1 MSAVGAGF
9 RAEIARIGRTRV
21 DLILLTLMP
30 LILLGSMAAMLF
42 AGSPYGLKTVI
53 VDHDGGALA
62 RAIAR
67 DIAASHGLRIVA
79 RSADL
84 DSAMA
89 MIRSERAVAAVVIP
103 HGVGSRV
110 ADGAPVEIFHQ
121 AVFLSTGAL
130 AATNLRVVIT
140 ATLLRARARDAG
152 LGQVTGARLPLP
164 GIAVTILGNPTTSFE
179 WYLGLLLGPGILH
192 LLIAVTCVSSIGALM
207 EDHGFAAFVRRTPA
221 PVATLVGRLLPHVAA
236 GTLCGIMW
244 MLWLTLARGY
254 RPEGSL
260 MLIIV
265 GLVLLFAATAA
276 LALLL
281 VAATR
286 EVSTSLSGAVILA
299 GSALAYS
306 GASLPLTGAGL
317 FARVWSQILPLTHF
331 MTLQMDQVMGVAA
344 MPFLR
349 NAAVLLLYPLVA
361 GGAGVLLIR
370 RAEAW
375 A

>member
-1 MSAVGAGF
+1 MNAMRAAC

-21 DLILLTLMP
+21 DLLLLMLMP
-30 LILLGSMAAMLF
+30 LLLLGAMAAMLF

-53 VDHDGGALA
+53 VDRDGGALA
-62 RAIAR
+62 RSIVR
-67 DIAASHGLRIVA
+67 HIAASHSVSIVA
-79 RSADL
+79 RTSDL
-84 DSAMA
+84 DQAMA

-103 HGVGSRV
+103 RGVGTRV

-130 AATNLRVVIT
+130 AATNLRAVIT
-140 ATLLRARARDAG
+140 ATLLAARAEDSG
-152 LGQVTGARLPLP
+152 LAQAVALRVPLP

-179 WYLGLLLGPGILH
+179 WYLGLLLWPGILH

-207 EDHGFAAFVRRTPA
+207 EDHSFAAFARGTPA
-221 PVATLVGRLLPHVAA
+221 PVAVLIGRRVPHIVA
-236 GTLCGIMW
+236 GTLWGTLW
-244 MLWLTLARGY
+244 LLWLTLARGY

-260 MLIIV
+260 MLIVV
-265 GLVLLFAATAA
+265 GLVLLFVATAA

-331 MTLQMDQVMGVAA
+331 MALQMDQVMGVAA

-349 NAAVLLLYPLVA
+349 AGAVLMLYPLVA
-361 GGAGVLLIR
+361 GGAGAWLIR
-370 RAEAW
+370 RAGRRA
-375 A
+375 

>member
-1 MSAVGAGF
+1 MRGSVARGWLYGVVVLLVAGVQV
-9 RAEIARIGRTRV
+9 ARV
-21 DLILLTLMP
+21 DHLLHRWWCADELEHLHAAWCITQGQVPFRDFFEHHTPALYY
-30 LILLGSMAAMLF
+30 LLAPVVWALRPEES
-42 AGSPYGLKTVI
+42 YG
-53 VDHDGGALA
+53 
-62 RAIAR
+62 
-67 DIAASHGLRIVA
+67 
-79 RSADL
+79 
-84 DSAMA
+84 
-89 MIRSERAVAAVVIP
+89 RAVAAVVIP
-103 HGVGSRV
+103 HGIGSRV

-152 LGQVTGARLPLP
+152 LGQVAGVRLPLP

-236 GTLCGIMW
+236 GTLWGIIW

-349 NAAVLLLYPLVA
+349 NAAVLLRYPLVA

-370 RAEAW
+370 RAGAR